1 MNSCVPA
8 ATSTVARP
16 FRLAPRLVAG
26 PGAAAWLLGFALV
39 AYLSFS
45 NGGYDAVVR
54 DQVGIAVWWLVLL
67 GAAIGVL
74 PLRLS
79 RTAWMAVGLL
89 AAFALWTALSASWSE
104 SAERAWGDA
113 AKVATY

>member
-67 GAAIGVL
+67 GAAIGIL
-74 PLRLS
+74 SLRFS
-79 RTAWMAVGLL
+79 AVAWIALALLVDFAV
-89 AAFALWTALSASWSE
+89 WTALSGLWSE
-104 SAERAWGDA
+104 SAERSLNDA
-113 AKVATY
+113 AKV